1 MRNIKTFENFH
12 SEDHSIQEGHDEMHN
27 YMFFQNLYTLK
38 NAIEEIMEMDPH
50 KVDEILSDGHGWALD
65 HIATSVDDVEEV
77 YHFLSNSV
85 EMGDKFGGGD
95 HDHDDDDHEGPIS
108 VNIEGDDDKVEVET
122 EEE

>member
-38 NAIEEIMEMDPH
+38 NAIEKIMEMDPH
-50 KVDEILSDGHGWALD
+50 KVDEILSDRHGWALD

-85 EMGDKFGGGD
+85 EMGDKFDDGD
-95 HDHDDDDHEGPIS
+95 PDDGDHEGPIS